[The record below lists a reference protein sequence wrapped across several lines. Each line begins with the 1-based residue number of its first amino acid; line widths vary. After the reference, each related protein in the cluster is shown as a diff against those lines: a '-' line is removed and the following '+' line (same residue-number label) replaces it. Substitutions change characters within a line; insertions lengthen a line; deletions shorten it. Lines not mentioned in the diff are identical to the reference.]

1 MLAPPHRHPHP
12 GRHLTLDTS
21 CFFLRV
27 FCCGDTPQNHRR
39 CPIFSEKETE
49 AQRSGA
55 ACWRSWSRQPI
66 HAVNPSLKH
75 SCYIAGGRAG
85 GGGGGLASL
94 TGTTAAQGEGQAVWE
109 WKVVSSRALSLA
121 AILSETL

>member
-1 MLAPPHRHPHP
+1 MGTPLEITDAVQFFQRRKPRLRGVEQPVGGHGAVSPSMR
-12 GRHLTLDTS
+12 LT
-21 CFFLRV
+21 
-27 FCCGDTPQNHRR
+27 
-39 CPIFSEKETE
+39 
-49 AQRSGA
+49 
-55 ACWRSWSRQPI
+55 
-66 HAVNPSLKH
+66 PSLKH

-94 TGTTAAQGEGQAVWE
+94 TGTKAAQGEGQAVWE